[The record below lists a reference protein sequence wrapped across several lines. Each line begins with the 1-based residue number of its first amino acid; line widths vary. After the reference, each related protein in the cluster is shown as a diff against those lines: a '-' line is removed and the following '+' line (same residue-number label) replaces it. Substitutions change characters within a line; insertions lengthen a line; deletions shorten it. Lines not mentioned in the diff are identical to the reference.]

1 MTLVSFRRKKRVV
14 VVVLFLAEKNTFL
27 LLFRKYS
34 KVSVSVIL
42 HNSVLFLCPRIGG
55 ILFGAMMMSRQLYSR
70 TRKDAKSLFPSSSS
84 LDTNNNNRES
94 FCFFLCR
101 RETPLLFLLLTEE
114 AFVGSRRMGV
124 EGILKRKRR
133 LGFRVFRDEEKTSLF

>member
-14 VVVLFLAEKNTFL
+14 VVVLFLAEKNTL

-42 HNSVLFLCPRIGG
+42 NNSVLFLCPRIGG

-101 RETPLLFLLLTEE
+101 RETPLLFLLLTE

>member
-1 MTLVSFRRKKRVV
+1 M
-14 VVVLFLAEKNTFL
+14 
-27 LLFRKYS
+27 
-34 KVSVSVIL
+34 SVSVL
-42 HNSVLFLCPRIGG
+42 RNNSVLFLCPRIGG

-70 TRKDAKSLFPSSSS
+70 TRKDAKPLFPSSSS

-101 RETPLLFLLLTEE
+101 RETPLLFLLLTE

>member
-14 VVVLFLAEKNTFL
+14 VVVLFLAEKNTL

-42 HNSVLFLCPRIGG
+42 NNSVLFLCPRIGG

-101 RETPLLFLLLTEE
+101 RETPLLFLLLRS
-114 AFVGSRRMGV
+114 FCGV
-124 EGILKRKRR
+124 ETHGVSK
-133 LGFRVFRDEEKTSLF
+133 GF